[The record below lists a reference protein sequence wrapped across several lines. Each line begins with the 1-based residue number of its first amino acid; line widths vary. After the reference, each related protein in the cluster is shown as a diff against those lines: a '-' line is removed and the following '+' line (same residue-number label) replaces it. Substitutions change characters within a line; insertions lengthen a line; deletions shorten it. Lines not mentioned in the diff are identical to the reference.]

1 LIVFGKQIFLYIIEK
16 HPDIIEEIILSKEIS
31 KNLFNKIKKLNKK
44 IIKIDN
50 KKAQSLSKNGNH
62 QGFFLKI
69 KNIDFYNYEF
79 IKNKKFILVLDNITD
94 MGNIGSIIRSAYAFG
109 IDAIII
115 TNIKQIKIQN
125 IIRTSS
131 GAAIDLPIIQ
141 FFDIKDLANRLKQ
154 DNFRLIGADIKG
166 NDLKS
171 FKKDDKKI
179 ALFVGNEHQ
188 GINKKILNKL
198 ECYKIKMKNQFD
210 SLNVSN
216 ATSIFLYELLWEKF
230 Y

>member
-16 HPDIIEEIILSKEIS
+16 HPDIIEEIILSKEIN

-50 KKAQSLSKNGNH
+50 KKAQSLSKNKNH
-62 QGFFLKI
+62 QGYFLKI
-69 KNIDFYNYEF
+69 KKIDFFDYNF
-79 IKNKKFILVLDNITD
+79 IKNKKFIVVLDNITD

-131 GAAIDLPIIQ
+131 GAALDLPIIQ
-141 FFDIKDLANRLKQ
+141 FFDIKDLVNRLRQ
-154 DNFRLIGADIKG
+154 DDFKLIGADINGKE
-166 NDLKS
+166 LKS
-171 FKKDDKKI
+171 FKKDNNKI
-179 ALFVGNEHQ
+179 ALFLGNEHD
-188 GINKKILNKL
+188 GINKKILKYMDT
-198 ECYKIKMKNQFD
+198 YKIVMKNNFD
-210 SLNVSN
+210 SLNVAN
-216 ATSIFLYELLWEKF
+216 AASIFFYELSWEL
-230 Y
+230 